1 MADRDEGED
10 LTFSQVRHLAAPSR
24 MRLDLVLVK
33 NGVVA
38 TRSLAQSLIDD
49 GRIFVDGLV
58 ATKAATLVDPGRKI
72 ELRCEE
78 RRWAS
83 RGAYKLLRG
92 LDAFGISP
100 EKKVCMDVGAS
111 TGGFSDVLLERGAE
125 RIYAVDV
132 GYGQLAWRLRNDPRV
147 VVMERTNARHLLP
160 EQFSETMD
168 LIVSDA
174 SFISLRLL
182 LPPLENLLSP
192 SGEMVVLVKPQFE
205 AGRERVGKKG
215 VVRDPRVHEAVLL
228 EFRDF
233 VHTSL
238 RLFLHGVD
246 FSPLRGPQGNIEFLA
261 HLSFSEPAR
270 PPDDA
275 DLARVVREGHARTED
290 SSETQCGREKGS
302 TTPPG

>member
-1 MADRDEGED
+1 MNDFTSSG
-10 LTFSQVRHLAAPSR
+10 VRHFTVSSR

-33 NGVVA
+33 SGVVT
-38 TRSLAQSLIDD
+38 TRSSAQKLIED
-49 GRIFVDGLV
+49 GRIFVDGVV
-58 ATKAATLVDPGRKI
+58 ATKAATLVDPGKTI
-72 ELRCEE
+72 ELRCQE
-78 RRWAS
+78 RQWAS

-92 LDAFGISP
+92 LETFGISP

-132 GYGQLAWRLRNDPRV
+132 GYGQLAWRLRKDPRV
-147 VVMERTNARHLLP
+147 VVMERTNARYLLP
-160 EQFSETMD
+160 TQFPEPMD

-182 LPPLENLLSP
+182 LPPLEKLLAP

-205 AGRERVGKKG
+205 VGRERIGKKG
-215 VVRDPRVHEAVLL
+215 VVRNPRVHEAVLL

-233 VHTSL
+233 VRTSL

-261 HLSFSEPAR
+261 HLAFSEPAHVL
-270 PPDDA
+270 DDA
-275 DLARVVREGHARTED
+275 DLARVVQEGHAHTNTKA
-290 SSETQCGREKGS
+290 SSEKQCGGEKS
-302 TTPPG
+302 S